1 MQLAQ
6 HTTSTSRPFSSSRT
20 SQRAGRSR
28 QCVVTRAEAVTIPA
42 PFKTVSCAAVLR
54 PGHQQ
59 LQPIMAGL
67 LVVL

>member
-1 MQLAQ
+1 
-6 HTTSTSRPFSSSRT
+6 
-20 SQRAGRSR
+20 
-28 QCVVTRAEAVTIPA
+28 VVTRAEAVTIPA